1 MRECMRVRESAE
13 NYLKT
18 ILALQKRLGEV
29 RSIDVANELNVS
41 KPSVSNAVKKLR
53 AEGLVDMNENRSL
66 FLTSTGYEYAIS
78 VFERHVVIEK
88 ILTEVLGIDG
98 SVKKISH
105 KSCGQC
111 HIYVSERDAMASGFV
126 TRLICVQLTR

>member
-1 MRECMRVRESAE
+1 MRVRESAE

-18 ILALQKRLGEV
+18 ILTLQKRFGEV

-53 AEGLVDMNENRSL
+53 AEGLLDMNENRSL
-66 FLTSTGYEYAIS
+66 VLTSTGYEYAIS

-88 ILTEVLGIDG
+88 VLTEVLGIDEKTAHTD
-98 SVKKISH
+98 SCRLEHLVSRETFIKI
-105 KSCGQC
+105 KELYERSCLRG
-111 HIYVSERDAMASGFV
+111 D
-126 TRLICVQLTR
+126 